1 MTPSCFCHPIVQ
13 NSRLRGIN
21 VHGMEN
27 QSSTDTDSL
36 VSQLTAKAAGQGYL
50 TFDEVNEALS
60 NAEPEQYEE
69 IISRLQARDVLLVEN
84 EQNETPQEK
93 EPEAGE
99 EEAHDS
105 DDPVNLYFRRLRG
118 KALLSREE
126 ETSVFLT
133 IEREQREARR
143 LMETIG
149 EMPGYFLRLIDDVMH
164 NRERL
169 DRLVRDSVDEARH
182 LYLRRIHPL
191 LATLR
196 AAQSRGG
203 QNFAALRAA
212 SPRERSAAASALDS
226 LLKELEPIYESFH
239 FQSKVYEQFAG
250 ELEKLCAPV
259 LDGGEPL
266 PPEMADAW
274 ERRLWLPLADF
285 RQRFAEIKQHLA
297 AAAAGKKRMIE
308 ANLRLVVSLAKK
320 YTNRGLDFI
329 DLIQEGNIG
338 LLKAVDKFEYHRG
351 YKFSTYAT
359 WWIRQGISR
368 ALADQGRTIRI
379 PVHMIEAL
387 NRIMHAK
394 KDLVQSLGR
403 EPTEAELAKRTH
415 FSEKRV
421 HELLS
426 LSLQVISLQQTIND
440 SNEATV
446 GDLLADPDTEDP
458 VDSADSNIMRNNLRA
473 VLSKLPKSH
482 RFVLEHRFG
491 LADGNLYTLEDI
503 GRMLNI
509 TRERVRQI
517 ESLALKKLRHHSYA
531 KQISGFFPG

>member
-1 MTPSCFCHPIVQ
+1 
-13 NSRLRGIN
+13 
-21 VHGMEN
+21 MEK

-36 VSQLTAKAAGQGYL
+36 VSKLTAKAAEQGYL
-50 TFDEVNEALS
+50 TFDEVNESLS
-60 NAEPEQYEE
+60 DAEPEQCEE

-93 EPEAGE
+93 EPEVEDE
-99 EEAHDS
+99 EEAGDS

-133 IEREQREARR
+133 IEKEQRKARR
-143 LMETIG
+143 LMETLG
-149 EMPGYFLRLIDDVMH
+149 EMPGFFLRLIDDVMH

-169 DRLVRDSVDEARH
+169 DRLVRDSDTEARH

-196 AAQSRGG
+196 AAQSRGE
-203 QNFAALRAA
+203 QDFVALRTA
-212 SPRERSAAASALDS
+212 SPRKRRAAASALDS
-226 LLKELEPIYESFH
+226 LLQELGPIYEAFH
-239 FQSKVYEQFAG
+239 FQSKVYGQFAW
-250 ELEKLCAPV
+250 ELEKLCAPI
-259 LDGGEPL
+259 LDEGA
-266 PPEMADAW
+266 PPAPEIVDAW
-274 ERRLWLPLADF
+274 ERRLWLPLVDF
-285 RQRFAEIKQHLA
+285 RRRFAEIKQHLA

-394 KDLVQSLGR
+394 KDLVQALGR
-403 EPTEAELAKRTH
+403 EPTEVELAKRTR

-426 LSLQVISLQQTIND
+426 LSLQVISLQQTLND
-440 SNEATV
+440 NNETTV
-446 GDLLADPDTEDP
+446 GDLLADPGTKDP
-458 VDSADSNIMRNNLRA
+458 IDSADNNLMRNNLRA

-491 LADGNLYTLEDI
+491 LVDGTLYTLEDI

-517 ESLALKKLRHHSYA
+517 EALALKKLRHHSYA
-531 KQISGFFPG
+531 KLINGFLPG